1 MADKMTV
8 MKKWIEDIRADE
20 NLDMT
25 EQEIAYVVYAA
36 VNYGLT
42 GDKINHGELFGK
54 EFKHLNYAMPNIYGQ
69 IDNIQNYG
77 EEKKASILKYDSD
90 AIYALRMQGY
100 TAKEICIE
108 LGYPTEKANNITS
121 NKGWVRAGQDLKE
134 LKVQKSGNSGK
145 SVTDMDT
152 DNTDGPGFDF

>member
-1 MADKMTV
+1 MADKMTF
-8 MKKWIEDIRADE
+8 MKKWIDDIREDE
-20 NLDMT
+20 NLDVS
-25 EQEIAYVVYAA
+25 EQELAYIVYAA
-36 VNYGLT
+36 VSYGVT
-42 GDKINHGELFGK
+42 GDKINLGDTFGK
-54 EFKHLNYAMPNIYGQ
+54 EFKYLNYAMSNIYGQ
-69 IDNIQNYG
+69 IDNIQSYG

-108 LGYPTEKANNITS
+108 FGYPIEKANNITS

>member
-77 EEKKASILKYDSD
+77 EEKKVTVLKYDAD
-90 AIYALRMQGY
+90 AIYGLRMQGL
-100 TAKEICIE
+100 TAKEICIS
-108 LGYPTEKANNITS
+108 LGYPVEKANNITS
-121 NKGWVRAGQDLKE
+121 NKGWVRANQE
-134 LKVQKSGNSGK
+134 LKIQKSGKSGNSD
-145 SVTDMDT
+145 TDMDT
-152 DNTDGPGFDF
+152 SSINTPNFDF